1 MKELK
6 IKHDIK
12 VFGFHPLRRLVGDEE
27 VRKLWVGDTG
37 PVEVP
42 MKEEEVCM
50 HVVVHVFND
59 ASFAK
64 YQHYRACN
72 TQLQL
77 PPLLRGQSWWLH
89 FTPVLAN
96 PPSHSTLRP
105 RKMSKTD
112 KNCEVM
118 GGARHVPDAVHG
130 ATVCNSQEGGERAAL
145 EDVAL
150 EDGQGRQDTGCRDV
164 VLFQD
169 FVDLGVLRGQGPL
182 EGSISKFKLLSYTHR
197 TFLFRNL
204 GLALARGLV
213 DLDGYVSV
221 CAPSDKCPFRYMST
235 KIHVHPHLCLH
246 PHLHLYPYIYMTYN
260 AHTRY
265 TCTDECIYGLVST
278 DTDTE
283 RY

>member
-12 VFGFHPLRRLVGDEE
+12 VFGLQRLGRLVGDEE
-27 VRKLWVGDTG
+27 VRNSWVGDQR
-37 PVEVP
+37 PLEVP
-42 MKEEEVCM
+42 IKEEEVCM

-96 PPSHSTLRP
+96 PPLHSTLRP
-105 RKMSKTD
+105 IKLRKTD

-118 GGARHVPDAVHG
+118 GAARAEAVDG
-130 ATVCNSQEGGERAAL
+130 ATVCNSQEGGERAP
-145 EDVAL
+145 L
-150 EDGQGRQDTGCRDV
+150 EDGQGRQDTGCGDV
-164 VLFQD
+164 VLVQD

-221 CAPSDKCPFRYMST
+221 CAHSDTCPLRYKSIQFMPTST
-235 KIHVHPHLCLH
+235 PTSI
-246 PHLHLYPYIYMTYN
+246 
-260 AHTRY
+260 
-265 TCTDECIYGLVST
+265 CI
-278 DTDTE
+278 
-283 RY
+283 